1 MKLCALIVGMKRGS
15 LLLACFLLPAILF
28 GSMATCAA
36 QQETTPP
43 STPPQT
49 NSPSEFAEAHKL
61 IQQGKTDEA
70 IAELKAIETRDPG
83 TKGLAFELGTAYYKT
98 SNFPKAIEYLKKAN
112 TEDPSNG
119 EAVQL
124 LGMSYYAGGHPA
136 DAIPLLEKVQGWIAR
151 ANVDGYY
158 ILGTCYIQTRNYDQ
172 ARKSFARM
180 FDVPPDSAAAY
191 LFTARMLLRQEYDPI
206 AEEYAQKAVTL
217 DPKLPLAHF
226 LLGELYLYKS
236 RVQEA
241 ITEFQKELAINPA
254 HAATYYKLADAYSR
268 VQKFEDAQRLLQCSI
283 RLDATSSVPFILM
296 GKVLEK
302 KGDYDLA
309 VLALRHAVTME
320 PNNPTTHHL
329 LGQAYRDMGNKD
341 DAERELK
348 YAEELRTKEDM
359 Q

>member
-1 MKLCALIVGMKRGS
+1 MHTIRIFPARFLC
-15 LLLACFLLPAILF
+15 LLLLC
-28 GSMATCAA
+28 GCSVA
-36 QQETTPP
+36 QQAPP
-43 STPPQT
+43 S
-49 NSPSEFAEAHKL
+49 NLSSEFLEARKL
-61 IQQGKTDEA
+61 IQQGKSDQA
-70 IAELKAIETRDPG
+70 MAVLKAVEARDPA

-98 SNFPKAIEYLKKAN
+98 SNFPQAIEYLKKASA
-112 TEDPSNG
+112 EDPSNS

-136 DAIPLLEKVQGWIAR
+136 DAIPLLEKVQGWISR

-172 ARKSFARM
+172 ARKSFAKM

-206 AEEYAQKAVTL
+206 AEEYAQKAATL
-217 DPKLPLAHF
+217 DPKLPLVHY

-236 RVQEA
+236 RLPESIA
-241 ITEFQKELAINPA
+241 EFQKELAIDPA
-254 HAATYYKLADAYSR
+254 NAATYYKLADAYSR
-268 VQKFEDAQRLLQCSI
+268 VQKFDDAQRLLQCSI
-283 RLDATSSVPFILM
+283 RLDSTSSVPFILM

-309 VLALRHAVTME
+309 VLSLKHAVTME

-329 LGQAYRDMGNKD
+329 LGQAYRDMGKEE
-341 DAERELK
+341 AAQTELK
-348 YAEELRTKEDM
+348 LAEQLRTKEDM